1 MLWACV
7 LLPQLALDG
16 VMRRRAEPERP
27 LVLLSGPTQRRV
39 LQTVNSAARELGLR
53 PGQSLTAAHAM
64 TRDFDTVEYDPAETE
79 RWQRL
84 LAAWAYR
91 FSSQV
96 SLKYPRVLLM
106 EVESSLGLFGPW
118 PVFEARLRQELTAMG
133 FSHRIVVAPNP
144 VAARMLTNAHDGLAV
159 TCNERLG
166 PMLEQMPVN
175 RIGLPEEAA
184 TALIRMGL
192 HRLHQ
197 VLTLPRDTL
206 ARRFPKTV
214 LEHLDTLLGRRPV
227 ALDCYVPP
235 DHFETRI
242 ELNFDVESHQALLFP
257 LKRMIA
263 DLALF
268 LGGRDSGVQRFVIH
282 LEHVPSVGSVAPDT
296 LIPVGLLSAEREAG
310 MLFELARGRLE
321 QVQVPSPVRAL
332 RLLARDLPAFVP
344 SHRELFD
351 DRPQQS
357 MPWEQLRER
366 LRARL
371 GDDAVSG
378 LGFHADH
385 RPECAWLPS
394 TAPKSKPVLATL
406 RVPRPGW
413 LLREPEPLADS
424 SVRVLA
430 GPERIESGWWDGA
443 DVRRDYFL
451 VETRSGQRGWAYRNV
466 NDDSGLLLHGWFA

>member
-1 MLWACV
+1 MLWACI

-16 VMRRRAEPERP
+16 VMRRRANPEEP
-27 LVLLSGPTQRRV
+27 LALISGTAQRRV
-39 LQTVNSAARELGLR
+39 LQTVNAAARELGLR
-53 PGQSLTAAHAM
+53 LGQSLTAAHAM
-64 TRDFDTVEYDPAETE
+64 TREFATVEYDPAETE
-79 RWQRL
+79 RWHRL

-118 PVFEARLRQELTAMG
+118 PVFEARLRRELTALG

-144 VAARMLTNAHDGLAV
+144 MAARMLANAHDGLAV
-159 TCNERLG
+159 TGNDDLQAL
-166 PMLEQMPVN
+166 LEQMPVT
-175 RIGLPEEAA
+175 RIGLPQETS
-184 TALIRMGL
+184 TAFARMGL
-192 HRLHQ
+192 HRLRQ
-197 VLTLPRDTL
+197 VLALPRDTL
-206 ARRFPKTV
+206 ARRFPAHV
-214 LEHLDTLLGRRPV
+214 LQHLDTLLGRRPM
-227 ALDCYVPP
+227 ALECYVPP
-235 DHFETRI
+235 DHFDTRI

-296 LIPVGLLSAEREAG
+296 LIPVGLLSAEREAN

-321 QVQVPSPVRAL
+321 QVVVPSPVRAL
-332 RLLARDLPAFVP
+332 RLQARDLPAFVP
-344 SHRELFD
+344 SHRELFN

-371 GDDAVSG
+371 GDESVSG

-385 RPECAWLPS
+385 RPECAWQPGS
-394 TAPKSKPVLATL
+394 VGKPVTTVSP
-406 RVPRPGW
+406 VPRPGW
-413 LLREPEPLADS
+413 LLREPEPLAET
-424 SVRVLA
+424 SVRLLA
-430 GPERIESGWWDGA
+430 GPERIESGWWDGG

-451 VETRSGQRGWAYRNV
+451 VETRSGQRGWAYRRV
-466 NDDSGLLLHGWFA
+466 GDDSGLLLHGWFA

>member
-16 VMRRRAEPERP
+16 VMRRRANPEEP
-27 LVLLSGPTQRRV
+27 LALISGTAQRRV
-39 LQTVNSAARELGLR
+39 LQTVNAAARELGLR
-53 PGQSLTAAHAM
+53 PGQSLNAAHAM
-64 TRDFDTVEYDPAETE
+64 TREFATVEYDPAQTDH
-79 RWQRL
+79 WHRL

-118 PVFEARLRQELTAMG
+118 PVFEARLREELTALG

-144 VAARMLTNAHDGLAV
+144 VAARMLANVHDRLAV
-159 TCNERLG
+159 TCTAELQEL
-166 PMLEQMPVN
+166 LEQMPVN
-175 RIGLPEEAA
+175 RIGLPQDVA
-184 TALIRMGL
+184 TVFARMGL
-192 HRLHQ
+192 HRLRQ
-197 VLTLPRDTL
+197 VLALPRDTL
-206 ARRFPKTV
+206 ARRFPAQV
-214 LEHLDTLLGRRPV
+214 LQHLDTLLGRRPV
-227 ALDCYVPP
+227 ALQCYVPP
-235 DHFETRI
+235 DHFDTRL

-263 DLALF
+263 DLAVF

-296 LIPVGLLSAEREAG
+296 LIPVGLLSAEREAT

-321 QVQVPSPVRAL
+321 QVVVPSPVRAL
-332 RLLARDLPAFVP
+332 RLQAKDLPAFVP

-351 DRPQQS
+351 DRPQQN

-366 LRARL
+366 LRAKL
-371 GDDAVSG
+371 GDEAVSG
-378 LGFHADH
+378 LSFQADH
-385 RPECAWLPS
+385 RPECAWQSCS
-394 TAPKSKPVLATL
+394 TNKPATVISS
-406 RVPRPGW
+406 VPRPGW
-413 LLREPEPLADS
+413 LLPEPEPLAQA

-430 GPERIESGWWDGA
+430 GPERIESGWWDGG
-443 DVRRDYFL
+443 DMRRDYFL
-451 VETRSGQRGWAYRNV
+451 VETRSGQRGWAYRRV
-466 NDDSGLLLHGWFA
+466 GDDSDLLLHGWFA

>member
-16 VMRRRAEPERP
+16 VMRRRANPEEP
-27 LVLLSGPTQRRV
+27 LALISGTAQRRV
-39 LQTVNSAARELGLR
+39 LQTVNAAARELGLR

-64 TRDFDTVEYDPAETE
+64 TREFATVEYDPLETE
-79 RWQRL
+79 RWHRL

-118 PVFEARLRQELTAMG
+118 PVFETRLRQELTALG

-144 VAARMLTNAHDGLAV
+144 MAARMLANVHDGLAV
-159 TCNERLG
+159 SCNDSLQQV
-166 PMLEQMPVN
+166 LEHMPVN
-175 RIGLPEEAA
+175 RIGLSEEVS
-184 TALIRMGL
+184 TALGRMGL
-192 HRLHQ
+192 HRVQQ
-197 VLTLPRDTL
+197 VLALPRDTL
-206 ARRFPKTV
+206 ARRFAAQV
-214 LEHLDTLLGRRPV
+214 LLHLDTLSGRRPM
-227 ALDCYVPP
+227 ALECYVPP
-235 DHFETRI
+235 DHFDTRI

-268 LGGRDSGVQRFVIH
+268 LAGRDSGVQRFVIH
-282 LEHVPSVGSVAPDT
+282 LEHVPNLGSVAPDT
-296 LIPVGLLSAEREAG
+296 MIPVGLLSAERDANR
-310 MLFELARGRLE
+310 LFELARRRLE

-332 RLLARDLPAFVP
+332 RLQARDLPAFVP

-371 GDDAVSG
+371 GDEAVGG
-378 LGFHADH
+378 LSFQADH
-385 RPECAWLPS
+385 RPERAWQPTS
-394 TAPKSKPVLATL
+394 VSKAVASISP
-406 RVPRPGW
+406 VPRPGW
-413 LLREPEPLADS
+413 LLREPDKLAES

-443 DVRRDYFL
+443 DVRRDYYL
-451 VETRSGQRGWAYRNV
+451 VETRSGQRGWAYRSV
-466 NDDSGLLLHGWFA
+466 GDGSDLLLHGWFA

>member
-1 MLWACV
+1 MLWACIV
-7 LLPQLALDG
+7 LPQLALDA
-16 VMRRRAEPERP
+16 VMRRRADPEQP
-27 LVLLSGPTQRRV
+27 LALISGSAQRRV
-39 LQTVNSAARELGLR
+39 LQTVNAAARELGLR
-53 PGQSLTAAHAM
+53 PGQSLTAARALS
-64 TRDFDTVEYDPAETE
+64 RDFATVEYDPADTE
-79 RWQRL
+79 RCHRL

-106 EVESSLGLFGPW
+106 EVESSLSLFGPW
-118 PVFEARLRQELTAMG
+118 PQLETRLREELTAMG
-133 FSHRIVVAPNP
+133 FSHRIVAAPNP
-144 VAARMLTNAHDGLAV
+144 VAARMLANAHDGLLV
-159 TCNERLG
+159 TCNDSLQQT
-166 PMLEQMPVN
+166 LEQMPAN
-175 RIGLPEEAA
+175 RIGLPVEVS
-184 TALIRMGL
+184 TALARMGL
-192 HRLHQ
+192 HQLHQ
-197 VLTLPRDTL
+197 VLALPRDTL
-206 ARRFPKTV
+206 ARRFPAQV
-214 LEHLDTLLGRRPV
+214 LQHLDTLLGRRPF

-235 DHFETRI
+235 DHFDTRI

-263 DLALF
+263 DLAVF

-296 LIPVGLLSAEREAG
+296 LIPVGLLSAEREAN

-332 RLLARDLPAFVP
+332 RLQARDLPAFVP

-351 DRPQQS
+351 DRPQQN

-371 GDDAVSG
+371 GDEAVSG
-378 LGFHADH
+378 LEFRADH
-385 RPECAWLPS
+385 RPEHAWLP
-394 TAPKSKPVLATL
+394 TCAAKPIIAPAT
-406 RVPRPGW
+406 VPRPGW
-413 LLREPEPLADS
+413 LLREPEPLSAA

-430 GPERIESGWWDGA
+430 GPERIESGWWDGG

-451 VETRSGQRGWAYRNV
+451 VETRNGQRGWAYRNV
-466 NDDSGLLLHGWFA
+466 GDDSGLLLQGWFA

>member
-16 VMRRRAEPERP
+16 VMRRRANPEEP
-27 LVLLSGPTQRRV
+27 LALISGSAQRRV
-39 LQTVNSAARELGLR
+39 LQTVNAAARELGLR

-64 TRDFDTVEYDPAETE
+64 TREFATVEYDPDETG
-79 RWQRL
+79 RWHRL

-118 PVFEARLRQELTAMG
+118 PVFEARLRQELTALG

-144 VAARMLTNAHDGLAV
+144 VAARMLANAHDGLAV
-159 TCNERLG
+159 TCNDSLQKV
-166 PMLEQMPVN
+166 LEQMPVN
-175 RIGLPEEAA
+175 RIGLSQDVS
-184 TALIRMGL
+184 TAFGRMGL
-192 HRLHQ
+192 HRLRQ
-197 VLTLPRDTL
+197 VSALPRDTL
-206 ARRFPKTV
+206 ARRFPPQV
-214 LEHLDTLLGRRPV
+214 LQHLDTLLGRRPMP
-227 ALDCYVPP
+227 LECYVPP
-235 DHFETRI
+235 DHFDTRI

-268 LGGRDSGVQRFVIH
+268 LGGRDSGVQRFIIH

-296 LIPVGLLSAEREAG
+296 LIPVGLLSAEREADR
-310 MLFELARGRLE
+310 LFELARGRLE
-321 QVQVPSPVRAL
+321 QVVVPSPVRAL
-332 RLLARDLPAFVP
+332 RLQAKDLPAFVP

-351 DRPQQS
+351 DRPQQN

-371 GDDAVSG
+371 GDEAVSG

-385 RPECAWLPS
+385 RPECAWLPTS
-394 TAPKSKPVLATL
+394 ASKPVMGA
-406 RVPRPGW
+406 RNVSRPGW
-413 LLREPEPLADS
+413 LLREPEHLSDS

-430 GPERIESGWWDGA
+430 GPERIESGWWDGG

-451 VETRSGQRGWAYRNV
+451 VETRTGQRGWAYRNV
-466 NDDSGLLLHGWFA
+466 GDDSGLLLQGWFA

>member
-16 VMRRRAEPERP
+16 VMRRRAEPEKP
-27 LVLLSGPTQRRV
+27 LALISGPAQRRV
-39 LQTVNSAARELGLR
+39 LQTVNAAARELGLR
-53 PGQSLTAAHAM
+53 AGQSLTAAHAM
-64 TRDFDTVEYDPAETE
+64 TRGFETVEYDPKQTE
-79 RWQRL
+79 HWHRL

-91 FSSQV
+91 FSSHV

-106 EVESSLGLFGPW
+106 EVESSFSLFGPW

-144 VAARMLTNAHDGLAV
+144 LAARMLANAHDGLAV
-159 TCNERLG
+159 TCNESLLERLQ
-166 PMLEQMPVN
+166 QMPVN
-175 RIGLPEEAA
+175 RLGLSQDVA
-184 TALIRMGL
+184 TAFGRMGL
-192 HRLHQ
+192 HRLQQ
-197 VLTLPRDTL
+197 VLALPRDTL
-206 ARRFPKTV
+206 ARRFPAAV
-214 LEHLDTLLGRRPV
+214 LQHLDTLTGRRPM
-227 ALDCYVPP
+227 ALECYVPP

-282 LEHVPSVGSVAPDT
+282 LEHVPSVGSTAPDT
-296 LIPVGLLSAEREAG
+296 LIPVGLLSAEREAN

-321 QVQVPSPVRAL
+321 QIVVPSPVRAL
-332 RLLARDLPAFVP
+332 RLQAKDLPAFVP

-351 DRPQQS
+351 ERPQQS

-371 GDDAVSG
+371 GDEAVTG
-378 LGFHADH
+378 LSFHADH
-385 RPECAWLPS
+385 RPECAWQTTSL
-394 TAPKSKPVLATL
+394 SKPAMGFTPG
-406 RVPRPGW
+406 PRPGW
-413 LLREPEPLADS
+413 LLREPEVCADPGLQ
-424 SVRVLA
+424 VLA
-430 GPERIESGWWDGA
+430 GPERIESGWWDGG
-443 DVRRDYFL
+443 DVRRDYYL
-451 VETRSGQRGWAYRNV
+451 IETRTGQRGWAYRSV
-466 NDDSGLLLHGWFA
+466 GDDSGLWLHGWFA

>member
-16 VMRRRAEPERP
+16 VMRRRANPDEP
-27 LVLLSGPTQRRV
+27 LALISGTAQRRV
-39 LQTVNSAARELGLR
+39 LQTVNSTARELGLR

-64 TRDFDTVEYDPAETE
+64 TRGFATVEYDPAHTE
-79 RWQRL
+79 HWHRL

-118 PVFEARLRQELTAMG
+118 PVFEARLREELSALG
-133 FSHRIVVAPNP
+133 FSHRIVMAPNP
-144 VAARMLTNAHDGLAV
+144 VAARMLANVHDGLAV
-159 TCNERLG
+159 TCTDQLQG
-166 PMLEQMPVN
+166 LLDQMPVN
-175 RIGLPEEAA
+175 RIGLPQEVA
-184 TALIRMGL
+184 TALARMGL
-192 HRLHQ
+192 HRLRQ
-197 VLTLPRDTL
+197 VLALPRDTL
-206 ARRFPKTV
+206 ARRFPAHV
-214 LEHLDTLLGRRPV
+214 LQHLDTLLGRRPV
-227 ALDCYVPP
+227 ALQCYVPP
-235 DHFETRI
+235 DHFDTRL

-263 DLALF
+263 DLAVF

-296 LIPVGLLSAEREAG
+296 LIPVGLLSAEREAN

-321 QVQVPSPVRAL
+321 QVVVPSPVRAL
-332 RLLARDLPAFVP
+332 RLQARDLPAFVP

-351 DRPQQS
+351 DRPQQN

-366 LRARL
+366 LRAKL
-371 GDDAVSG
+371 GDEAVSG
-378 LGFHADH
+378 LSFQADH
-385 RPECAWLPS
+385 RPECAWRS
-394 TAPKSKPVLATL
+394 CSASKPAPVIDSM
-406 RVPRPGW
+406 PRPGW
-413 LLREPEPLADS
+413 LLPEPEPLAQA

-430 GPERIESGWWDGA
+430 GPERIESGWWDGG

-451 VETRSGQRGWAYRNV
+451 VETRTGQRGWAYRRVGDNS
-466 NDDSGLLLHGWFA
+466 DLLLHGWFA

>member
-16 VMRRRAEPERP
+16 VMRRRANPDEP
-27 LVLLSGPTQRRV
+27 LALISGTAQRRV
-39 LQTVNSAARELGLR
+39 LQTVNAAARELGLR

-64 TRDFDTVEYDPAETE
+64 TREFATVEYDPDETE
-79 RWQRL
+79 RWQQL

-106 EVESSLGLFGPW
+106 EVESSFGLFGPW
-118 PVFEARLRQELTAMG
+118 PVFEARLRQELTELG
-133 FSHRIVVAPNP
+133 FTHRIVVAPNP
-144 VAARMLTNAHDGLAV
+144 VAARMLANAHDGLAV
-159 TCNERLG
+159 TCNDSL
-166 PMLEQMPVN
+166 LHTLDLMPVN
-175 RIGLPEEAA
+175 RIGLPQEVS
-184 TALIRMGL
+184 TAFGRMGL
-192 HRLHQ
+192 HRLRQ
-197 VLTLPRDTL
+197 VLALPRDTL
-206 ARRFPKTV
+206 ARRFPAQV
-214 LEHLDTLLGRRPV
+214 LKHLDSLLGRRPV
-227 ALDCYVPP
+227 ALECYVPP
-235 DHFETRI
+235 DRFNTRI

-296 LIPVGLLSAEREAG
+296 QIPVGLLSAEREAN

-321 QVQVPSPVRAL
+321 QVVVPSPVRAL
-332 RLLARDLPAFVP
+332 RLQAEDLPAFVP
-344 SHRELFD
+344 SRRELFV

-371 GDDAVSG
+371 GDEAVSG
-378 LGFHADH
+378 LGFRADH
-385 RPECAWLPS
+385 RPECTWS
-394 TAPKSKPVLATL
+394 TTSPSKPVIASQKVL
-406 RVPRPGW
+406 RPGW
-413 LLREPEPLADS
+413 LLREPEPLS
-424 SVRVLA
+424 ESGVRVLA
-430 GPERIESGWWDGA
+430 GPERIESGWWDGG
-443 DVRRDYFL
+443 DMRRDYFL
-451 VETRSGQRGWAYRNV
+451 IETRNGQRGWAYRSV
-466 NDDSGLLLHGWFA
+466 GDDSGLLLHGWFA

>member
-1 MLWACV
+1 LI
-7 LLPQLALDG
+7 
-16 VMRRRAEPERP
+16 
-27 LVLLSGPTQRRV
+27 SGTAQRRV
-39 LQTVNSAARELGLR
+39 LQTVNAAARELGLR

-64 TRDFDTVEYDPAETE
+64 SREFATVEYDPDETE
-79 RWQRL
+79 RWHRL

-106 EVESSLGLFGPW
+106 EVESSFGLFGPW
-118 PVFEARLRQELTAMG
+118 PVFEARLRQELTELG
-133 FSHRIVVAPNP
+133 FTHRIVVAPNP
-144 VAARMLTNAHDGLAV
+144 VAARILANAHDGLAV
-159 TCNERLG
+159 SCNDSLSNV
-166 PMLEQMPVN
+166 LEKMPVN
-175 RIGLPEEAA
+175 RIGLPSEVS
-184 TALIRMGL
+184 TAFARMGL

-197 VLTLPRDTL
+197 VLALPRDTL
-206 ARRFPKTV
+206 ARRFPAPV
-214 LEHLDTLLGRRPV
+214 LQHLDSLLGRRPV
-227 ALDCYVPP
+227 ALACYVPP
-235 DHFETRI
+235 DHFDTRI
-242 ELNFDVESHQALLFP
+242 KLNFDVESHQALLFP

-296 LIPVGLLSAEREAG
+296 LIPVGLLSAEREAN

-321 QVQVPSPVRAL
+321 QVVVPSPVRAL
-332 RLLARDLPAFVP
+332 RLQARDLPAFVP

-371 GDDAVSG
+371 GDEAVNG
-378 LGFHADH
+378 LGFRADH
-385 RPECAWLPS
+385 RPECTWLQTCS
-394 TAPKSKPVLATL
+394 EKPVLA
-406 RVPRPGW
+406 RQKVPRPGW
-413 LLREPEPLADS
+413 LLREPEQLNES

-430 GPERIESGWWDGA
+430 GPERIESGWWDGG
-443 DVRRDYFL
+443 DMRRDYFL
-451 VETRSGQRGWAYRNV
+451 IETRNGQRGWAYRSV
-466 NDDSGLLLHGWFA
+466 GDDGSLLLHGWFA